1 LRFGTYEQEK
11 IYSDTSAPDLLERRK
26 GWNTP
31 APEGYALPTEI
42 WRETVERRNRY
53 GEVRQKIE
61 NGEITEINGFITYN
75 LDIRQFTADLIANT
89 EDPKLI
95 REFYVLEKVT
105 KLNSKLMNSLK
116 KNSIRRKALSKKTG
130 SVEYDEFWPR
140 YSKITDYNGFRGG
153 YNLLKLLSRIPA
165 VLSVPGF
172 PVRKPGINAS
182 AFFSVFS
189 VSLCEIPLRNCS
201 LP

>member
-95 REFYVLEKVT
+95 REFYVLEKV
-105 KLNSKLMNSLK
+105 
-116 KNSIRRKALSKKTG
+116 
-130 SVEYDEFWPR
+130 
-140 YSKITDYNGFRGG
+140 NGFRGG